1 MDMKRILSRV
11 TAQSCILLLS
21 LAILASASP
30 KALASP
36 AAVRVYL
43 EPSTYVFSPENASVG
58 KLFNVTVWISSET
71 YPFNLML
78 WQIYIE
84 FNNTMIMPVF
94 YYSEAWGETIPM
106 LWPNDDMAGRN
117 FDTNYVFYGKS
128 GGIIAKPFYY
138 DRGGGIGGLKHC
150 DTLISDA
157 AVNAPKILCVIVFN
171 ITAVPSDG
179 VLSCTLSI
187 NNDKTF
193 LRDSNGPIP
202 YEVLKENGTYLF
214 IPEFSAIAL
223 LITLTATF
231 IAIETSKKKLYTPKN
246 T

>member
-1 MDMKRILSRV
+1 MMV
-11 TAQSCILLLS
+11 QSCILLLS
-21 LAILASASP
+21 LAILA
-30 KALASP
+30 ALASP
-36 AAVRVYL
+36 KVLATSVVKVYL

-58 KLFNVTVWISSET
+58 TLFNVTVWISSET

-94 YYSEAWGETIPM
+94 YDSEAWGETIPT
-106 LWPNDDMAGRN
+106 LWPNDDMGGRN

-138 DRGGGIGGLKHC
+138 DRGGGLGGLKHC
-150 DTLISDA
+150 DTLISNA
-157 AVNAPKILCVIVFN
+157 VVNAPKILCVIEFN

-179 VLSCTLSI
+179 ALSCALSI

-193 LRDSNGPIP
+193 LRDSDGPIP
-202 YEVLKENGTYLF
+202 YEVVKENGTYTF
-214 IPEFSAIAL
+214 VPEFSVVVL
-223 LITLTATF
+223 LATLTAAS
-231 IAIETSKKKLYTPKN
+231 IATKIPKKKLYSQK
-246 T
+246 